1 MRNSKFAF
9 RIFASTLFACSALF
23 VPAVVQE
30 PHAALFA
37 APPTSAS
44 SNDPAS
50 SAPYL
55 RLDFQ
60 VKGVSC
66 VSCIRRVAKGLKNM
80 KGVVKADVSIYYPH
94 WAVVILD
101 KSKADETK
109 VIQAVRKEKVDVTRM
124 TRQDLKEVPVL
135 VVPHPAGDEPKR
147 M

>member
-1 MRNSKFAF
+1 MRTSKFAF
-9 RIFASTLFACSALF
+9 RIFASTLFACSALL
-23 VPAVVQE
+23 VPAFVQE
-30 PHAALFA
+30 PHGASLA
-37 APPTSAS
+37 APPVSGS
-44 SNDPAS
+44 SNDSVS
-50 SAPYL
+50 SAPYM

-66 VSCIRRVAKGLKNM
+66 VACIRRVAKGLKNM

-109 VIQAVRKEKVDVTRM
+109 VIQTVRKEKVDVTRM
-124 TRQDLKEVPVL
+124 TKQDLKEVPAL